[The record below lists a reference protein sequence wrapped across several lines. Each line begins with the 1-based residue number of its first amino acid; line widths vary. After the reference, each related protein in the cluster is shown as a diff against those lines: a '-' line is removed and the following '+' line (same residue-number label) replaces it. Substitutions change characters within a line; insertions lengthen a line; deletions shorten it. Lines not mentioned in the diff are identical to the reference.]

1 MAAPPPRK
9 RSVPDPAETAAA
21 KPAFGARK
29 PPPPRTPLA
38 TSGASTIAGPSV
50 DRDLVRGVAR
60 EVANVAV
67 SAVKADVGAIAAQ
80 LATMERRLEALE
92 GADAAARVEVLE
104 QQIATMVKLQQEALA
119 ASAARPGA
127 PPPMPAAAPQAAAA
141 AAPVVAPAAQPA
153 VAPQVAAAA
162 AAAGA
167 PQGAAAGAPQVAAAA
182 ASLPQPGVAVAP
194 QVAAPAAPVAT
205 QPAPLAYQLP
215 RDIVVDLA
223 DLDDMPF
230 IDGERRKRR
239 VFIGV
244 LVVLL
249 GLVATFIVFAIV
261 SQSNHRG

>member
-104 QQIATMVKLQQEALA
+104 RQIATMVKLQQEALA

-141 AAPVVAPAAQPA
+141 AAPQVAAAAAPVVAAAAQPA

-162 AAAGA
+162 
-167 PQGAAAGAPQVAAAA
+167 APQVAAAA

-205 QPAPLAYQLP
+205 QPAPLAYQP
-215 RDIVVDLA
+215 ARDIVVDLA